1 MTVST
6 KTENPMKAAISVS
19 SLCRLLSMSRSQYY
33 FHAKRGTFHA
43 PLYLAS
49 NNRPYF
55 TASMVEDN
63 LRARESGVGVNG
75 EYVIFYE
82 RRGPGQKTEVNKPKV
97 DLTSLVDGLR
107 TLGLNKVTS
116 EQVEAAVVA
125 SFPSG
130 TDGQEE
136 SNILRTVFRFLKRS
150 GAAS

>member
-1 MTVST
+1 MTAIT
-6 KTENPMKAAISVS
+6 KLENPMKAAISVS
-19 SLCRLLSMSRSQYY
+19 SQCRLLQMSRSQYY
-33 FHAKRGTFHA
+33 FHAKRGTFHS

-63 LRARESGVGVNG
+63 LKARETGVGVNG

-82 RRGPGQKTEVNKPKV
+82 RREAEAKNEPTKPV
-97 DLTSLVDGLR
+97 IDVESLVDGLK
-107 TLGLNKVTS
+107 TLGLNAVTTD
-116 EQVEAAVVA
+116 QVEAAVKA

-130 TDGQEE
+130 TEGQEE

-150 GAAS
+150 GAA

>member
-1 MTVST
+1 MTATT
-6 KTENPMKAAISVS
+6 KLENPMKAAISVS
-19 SLCRLLSMSRSQYY
+19 SQCRLLQMSRSQYY
-33 FHAKRGTFHA
+33 FHAKRGTFHS

-63 LRARESGVGVNG
+63 LKARETGVGVNG

-82 RRGPGQKTEVNKPKV
+82 RREAEAKNEPTKPV
-97 DLTSLVDGLR
+97 IDVESLVDGLK
-107 TLGLNKVTS
+107 TLGLNAVTTD
-116 EQVEAAVVA
+116 QVEAAVKA

-130 TDGQEE
+130 TEGQEE

-150 GAAS
+150 GAA

>member
-1 MTVST
+1 MTATT
-6 KTENPMKAAISVS
+6 KLENPMKAAISVS
-19 SLCRLLSMSRSQYY
+19 SLCRILQMSRSQYY

-63 LRARESGVGVNG
+63 LKARETGVGVNG

-82 RRGPGQKTEVNKPKV
+82 RREVGAKNEPAKAV
-97 DLTSLVDGLR
+97 LDIESLVDGLK
-107 TLGLNKVTS
+107 TLGLNAVTS
-116 EQVEAAVVA
+116 DQVEAAVKA

-130 TDGQEE
+130 TEGQDE

-150 GAAS
+150 GAA

>member
-1 MTVST
+1 MTATT
-6 KTENPMKAAISVS
+6 KLENPMKAAISVS
-19 SLCRLLSMSRSQYY
+19 SQCRLLQMSRSQYY
-33 FHAKRGTFHA
+33 FHAKRGTFHS

-63 LRARESGVGVNG
+63 LKARETGVGVNG

-82 RRGPGQKTEVNKPKV
+82 RREAAAKNEPTKPV
-97 DLTSLVDGLR
+97 IDVESLVDGLK
-107 TLGLNKVTS
+107 TLGLNAVTTD
-116 EQVEAAVVA
+116 QVEAAVKA

-130 TDGQEE
+130 TEGQEE

-150 GAAS
+150 GAA

>member
-1 MTVST
+1 
-6 KTENPMKAAISVS
+6 MKAAISVS
-19 SLCRLLSMSRSQYY
+19 SQCRLLQMSRSQYY
-33 FHAKRGTFHA
+33 FHAKRGTFHS

-63 LRARESGVGVNG
+63 LKARETGVGVNG

-82 RRGPGQKTEVNKPKV
+82 RREAEAKNEPTKPV
-97 DLTSLVDGLR
+97 IDVESLVDGLK
-107 TLGLNKVTS
+107 TLGLNAVTTD
-116 EQVEAAVVA
+116 QVEAAVKA

-130 TDGQEE
+130 TEGQEE

-150 GAAS
+150 GAA